1 MEFHED
7 IIFKNNGEIY
17 GQDLIEI
24 VKIKGKLIKLHQ
36 TESSIIQPKMYKP
49 DLIMELEDRIIIF
62 EFQSTRVNTKD
73 KRRFRF
79 YSALFDHIK
88 IKSKKPIEV
97 HVLSTVEK
105 EQTKWYNVNSEACF
119 PIYIHSLKNIDGDKL
134 LNRMNTKI
142 GTNQKLTTKDLLMI
156 SLLCFM
162 KSENTVENNILDSAV
177 TITNIPGL
185 DDDISQFV
193 KGVLLM
199 LCDKFVEDES
209 LNKTISNIV
218 GGNMKIV
225 EDYAQRKVDESK
237 ESIVIESIVINLRKE
252 GFKIVDI
259 ARIADVSKDFVK
271 KTLSK

>member
-1 MEFHED
+1 
-7 IIFKNNGEIY
+7 
-17 GQDLIEI
+17 
-24 VKIKGKLIKLHQ
+24 
-36 TESSIIQPKMYKP
+36 MYKP

-119 PIYIHSLKNIDGDKL
+119 PIYIHSLKNIDGDEL

-177 TITNIPGL
+177 TITNIPDL

-193 KGVLLM
+193 KE
-199 LCDKFVEDES
+199 C
-209 LNKTISNIV
+209 
-218 GGNMKIV
+218 
-225 EDYAQRKVDESK
+225 R
-237 ESIVIESIVINLRKE
+237 
-252 GFKIVDI
+252 
-259 ARIADVSKDFVK
+259 
-271 KTLSK
+271 

>member
-134 LNRMNTKI
+134 LNRMNAKI
-142 GTNQKLTTKDLLMI
+142 GTNQKLTTKDLLIPKANAVVWKLI
-156 SLLCFM
+156 SM
-162 KSENTVENNILDSAV
+162 VRMVGGAQRSIHTVLHSVAE
-177 TITNIPGL
+177 T
-185 DDDISQFV
+185 
-193 KGVLLM
+193 
-199 LCDKFVEDES
+199 
-209 LNKTISNIV
+209 SNI
-218 GGNMKIV
+218 I
-225 EDYAQRKVDESK
+225 QPIHS
-237 ESIVIESIVINLRKE
+237 
-252 GFKIVDI
+252 
-259 ARIADVSKDFVK
+259 
-271 KTLSK
+271 